1 MKVCI
6 LLSTYNGARY
16 IEEQI
21 ESLLAQKGVEVEIL
35 VRDDGSSDNTCDIL
49 DAMMKQG
56 KLSWYTGPNLGFAQ
70 SFIDLVLHAPEC
82 DYYAFCDQDDI
93 WLPDK
98 LNRAVVSL
106 EKIESSVK
114 LYCSNVYYYK
124 DGKTYGG
131 IHKEIPYFDKYTCLL
146 RNIAPGCSMVFNN
159 ALKQLISSAPPKK
172 MIAHDFWV
180 FQLAVLMGEVVY
192 DFEPSMLYRQHENN
206 QIGQKSSRKEIWNRR
221 IKHLSSS
228 DHKHDREE
236 QAKELLECHSKDMT
250 DSTRCIVSKV
260 ADYRCSLSKKMT
272 IMLDKRYTMGS
283 MKADLYL
290 RTRILFS
297 ML

>member
-236 QAKELLECHSKDMT
+236 QAKELLECYAEEMSPDVK
-250 DSTRCIVSKV
+250 SIVETV
-260 ADYRCSLSKKMT
+260 AKYRSSCKHKIKL
-272 IMLDKRYTMGS
+272 
-283 MKADLYL
+283 
-290 RTRILFS
+290 LFS
-297 ML
+297 SSYKMGTRQSTLYFKLRVFFNIV